1 MNDQAILGD
10 HKSPIFPETPIVYI
24 RSKKR
29 GRIVSLWDMLQLE
42 SQSFLAGLAYL
53 SGSVG
58 ELKFMLQVAT
68 TVAPLAPTDSMEM
81 RAWTLKSIQNLQA
94 ACEQHD
100 MSFAAKTAKRTF
112 NTCAEILHQ
121 PDRMSP
127 RNIQRRITAIEG
139 LINAV
144 INEAESRKFYML
156 AGDVKEDHD
165 DADTLFG
172 ADVIDAFPNAAFDI
186 VEAGKCISFGLWTA
200 SVMHTMRVFEI
211 GLTALAT
218 HLSIPSSEN
227 WNKTLNDIEAGLRKI
242 SKKTDGPDAEQWAAE
257 AGTHLRFVKNAW
269 RNQAMHHVSK
279 YDEQEAKAIFANAKA
294 FMQHL
299 VEQLSEKR

>member
-1 MNDQAILGD
+1 MNEA
-10 HKSPIFPETPIVYI
+10 SPIFPGSQFVYHGP
-24 RSKKR
+24 KKR

-53 SGSVG
+53 SGNVG
-58 ELKFMLQVAT
+58 ELKFMHQVVT
-68 TVAPLAPTDSMEM
+68 TVGPLAPTDSLEQ

-100 MSFAAKTAKRTF
+100 MAFAAKTAESTF
-112 NTCAEILHQ
+112 KTCSEILAQ

-172 ADVIDAFPNAAFDI
+172 ADVVDAFPNAAFDI
-186 VEAGKCISFGLWTA
+186 GEAGKCISFGLWTA
-200 SVMHTMRVFEI
+200 SVMHIMRVFEI

-218 HLSIPSSEN
+218 HLSIPPSEN